1 MRAYLFVLFDPA
13 TGMVSGYRINS
24 MPRAT
29 KALHL
34 VDALIE
40 TTHSDVGYQHAK
52 LKLLKWVQEHH
63 QHIFRHPS
71 LAKDVESFKLLPA
84 EGSE

>member
-1 MRAYLFVLFDPA
+1 MKAYLFVLFDPT
-13 TGMVSGYRINS
+13 TGMVNGYRITS

-40 TTHSDVGYQHAK
+40 TTQSEVGYQHAK
-52 LKLLKWVQEHH
+52 LKLLRWIREHH
-63 QHIFRHPS
+63 QHILRHPS
-71 LAKDVESFKLLPA
+71 LSKDVESFGLLPV
-84 EGSE
+84 EGTE